1 MGVSTQNVPKPPPG
15 KNVPKPP
22 PGKNRKK
29 TEKTGKM
36 GKYKM
41 RIKWEN
47 GKKEI

>member
-1 MGVSTQNVPKPPPG
+1 MWNVW
-15 KNVPKPP
+15 NVW
-22 PGKNRKK
+22 NVRNVK
-29 TEKTGKM
+29 TKM